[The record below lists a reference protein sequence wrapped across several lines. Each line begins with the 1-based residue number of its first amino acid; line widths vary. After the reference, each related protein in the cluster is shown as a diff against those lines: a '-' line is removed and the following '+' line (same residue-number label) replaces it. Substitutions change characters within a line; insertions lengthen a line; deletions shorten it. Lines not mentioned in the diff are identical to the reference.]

1 MTLMIN
7 GKKVLG
13 YAIGGTGFYS
23 IDKNADGSIT
33 YNGQNYFST
42 NKMNIRVTDSFYL
55 GILSS
60 TILEFNG
67 GPLLA
72 YRGYLAILKLSQSG
86 GPDVIARPI
95 SIPTT
100 TTTNSLSFYDSRW
113 SGSLSMTTDDTLK
126 LTVSYSER
134 DPYLFASN
142 VNGKFY
148 ILSNDAR

>member
-13 YAIGGTGFYS
+13 YAIGGNEFYS
-23 IDKNADGSIT
+23 LDKNADGLI
-33 YNGQNYFST
+33 NIGGQNYFNT

-60 TILEFNG
+60 QILDFNG

-72 YRGYLAILKLSQSG
+72 YRGCLAILKLSQSG
-86 GPDVIARPI
+86 GPDVISRPI

-113 SGSLSMTTDDTLK
+113 SGSLSMITDDTLR
-126 LTVSYSER
+126 LAVSYSED
-134 DPYLFASN
+134 DPDLFASN
-142 VNGKFY
+142 VNGNFY
-148 ILSNDAR
+148 ILSHDAS